1 MKKSLG
7 EKVFDIFNVLLMVF
21 LCVIMIY
28 PYINQLA
35 IALNDGTDTMMGG
48 ITIYPR
54 QLTWVN
60 FEAILSNKSI
70 WKAAG
75 VTAASAIC
83 STLLILVTCVGAAY
97 AMTKKQMP
105 LRNFFIWFLMIPS
118 YISAGII
125 PTFILY
131 RYLHLLN
138 SWWVYVLP
146 GAFVFYNTIIIR
158 TYLSSLPTALEEAA
172 YIEGANEIQILY
184 KIILPLCK
192 PILATIALW
201 SVVAAWNSWTPTLYY
216 VNDSNLYTLQ
226 YVVMQLIKQS
236 EAISKMTTE
245 AMMTGTDMT
254 HVKPTSEAIKSAAI
268 ICSTLPIILSYPFL
282 QRYFVQGVTIG
293 AVKD

>member
-1 MKKSLG
+1 MKRSLG
-7 EKVFDIFNVLLMVF
+7 EKIFDFFNVLLMIF
-21 LCVIMIY
+21 LCIIMIY

-48 ITIYPR
+48 ITVYPR
-54 QLTWVN
+54 KFTWVN
-60 FEAILSNKSI
+60 FETILTNKSV

-83 STLLILVTCVGAAY
+83 STLLTLVTCVGAAY
-97 AMTKKQMP
+97 AMTKKKMP
-105 LRNFFIWFLMIPS
+105 FRNFFIWFLMIPS

-125 PTFILY
+125 PMFILY

-138 SWWVYVLP
+138 NWWVYVLP
-146 GAFVFYNTIIIR
+146 GAFVFYNTIILR
-158 TYLSSLPTALEEAA
+158 TYLSSLPPALEEAA
-172 YIEGANEIQILY
+172 LIEGANEVQILY

-192 PILATIALW
+192 PILATITLW
-201 SVVAAWNSWTPTLYY
+201 TIVAAWNSWTPTLYY

-245 AMMTGTDMT
+245 AIMTGTDMS

-282 QRYFVQGVTIG
+282 QKYFVQGVTIG